1 MKIRS
6 ILFAVAGLA
15 LAGLAPAHADP
26 ATTAPSAS
34 GAAPS
39 AEDPA
44 KPVDHSQ
51 DVICKRVEVTGSHMA
66 KERVC
71 KTRKL
76 WAAEAQDDEDNKLN
90 EDRLLEN
97 RNSTLIPR

>member
-6 ILFAVAGLA
+6 LLFAVAGLA
-15 LAGLAPAHADP
+15 LAGLTQAHADP
-26 ATTAPSAS
+26 ATPPPAAS
-34 GAAPS
+34 DAAP
-39 AEDPA
+39 AADGAA

-76 WAAEAQDDEDNKLN
+76 WAAEAQDDEDNKIN